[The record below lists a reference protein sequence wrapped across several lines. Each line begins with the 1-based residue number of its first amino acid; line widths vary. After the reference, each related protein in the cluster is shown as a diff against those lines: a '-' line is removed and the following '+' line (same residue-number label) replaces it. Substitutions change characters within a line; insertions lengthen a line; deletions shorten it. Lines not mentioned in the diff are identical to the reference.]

1 MKHAARITVRAAG
14 AALAVA
20 ALASCA
26 TLTRE
31 GVVAGQ
37 DGGAVVVRQGTPLVI
52 SLEAAP
58 TTGFGWTLTSDPG
71 AQRWLIGGPDWT
83 VDPKPEGLMGIAG
96 TTTYRF
102 RAKQAGTA
110 TLEFAYRRAWD
121 DGATPFKTVRY
132 DVTVRKAAFFDLF

>member
-1 MKHAARITVRAAG
+1 MNRFARPVVRAAG
-14 AALAVA
+14 AALAIS

-37 DGGAVVVRQGTPLVI
+37 DGGSVVVRQGTPLVI
-52 SLEAAP
+52 SLEAVP
-58 TTGFGWTLTSDPG
+58 TTGYGWTLTSDPG
-71 AQRWLIGGPDWT
+71 ATLWLINGPDWT
-83 VDPKPEGLMGIAG
+83 SDPKPEGLMGVAG

-102 RAKQAGTA
+102 RATQAGTT

-121 DGATPFKTVRY
+121 DGIAPVKVVRY
-132 DVTVRKAAFFDLF
+132 DVTVRKATFFDLF

>member
-1 MKHAARITVRAAG
+1 MNHAIGITVRTVG
-14 AALAVA
+14 AACAVA

-52 SLEAAP
+52 SLEAVP

-71 AQRWLIGGPDWT
+71 APLWLIDGPDWT
-83 VDPKPEGLMGIAG
+83 ADPKPEGLMGVPG

-102 RAKQAGTA
+102 RAKEAGTS

-121 DGATPFKTVRY
+121 DGAPPVKVVRY